1 MKKYLVLF
9 MLVALVYFTS
19 GGCGAK
25 AANAMP
31 IELYWFTITN
41 DITPYMQN
49 INPPVGSSMPSD
61 NFVVDFDIV
70 AIEAGGYIPIP
81 DIVSLLG
88 TMTITETV
96 LTDGREGVNYS
107 IKIDG
112 LNDGQKVNMSVD
124 D

>member
-1 MKKYLVLF
+1 
-9 MLVALVYFTS
+9 
-19 GGCGAK
+19 
-25 AANAMP
+25 
-31 IELYWFTITN
+31 
-41 DITPYMQN
+41 MQN

-88 TMTITETV
+88 TMAITETV

-112 LNDGQKVNMSVD
+112 LSDGQKVNMSVED
-124 D
+124 